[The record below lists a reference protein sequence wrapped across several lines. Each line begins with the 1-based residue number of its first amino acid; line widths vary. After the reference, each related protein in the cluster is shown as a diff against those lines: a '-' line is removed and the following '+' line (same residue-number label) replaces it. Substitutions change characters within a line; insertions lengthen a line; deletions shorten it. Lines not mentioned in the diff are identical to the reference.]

1 MNRICLRQMA
11 RLRLARGRSR
21 FRRSYRARWRRR
33 KQMATN
39 KFRRNKIQVI
49 RTGKSR
55 TSRHKRQRSSLPY
68 LFSWMAGQS
77 LNSTQTIKK
86 NISNSKSK
94 MIHQA
99 YQMKGHS
106 IDKWESYS
114 TILIK
119 LQLAKLTVRLS
130 ITASFMNR
138 IKSNNLKSSMPQ
150 ETLELYQF
158 KNNKVVLSITTTRSW
173 KVQSPAKLIRWWITN
188 RNCHQTSNRCSP
200 PWAT

>member
-1 MNRICLRQMA
+1 MA

-33 KQMATN
+33 KQMAIN

-55 TSRHKRQRSSLPY
+55 TSHHKRQRSSLPC

-77 LNSTQTIKK
+77 LNSTQTIQM
-86 NISNSKSK
+86 NINNSKSK

-99 YQMKGHS
+99 YQKKRHM
-106 IDKWESYS
+106 IEKWESYNR
-114 TILIK
+114 ILIN
-119 LQLAKLTVRLS
+119 LQLAKLTVHLS

-138 IKSNNLKSSMPQ
+138 IKSSNLKSSMQ
-150 ETLELYQF
+150 LETSELYQF
-158 KNNKVVLSITTTRSW
+158 KNSKVVLSITTTRSW
-173 KVQSPAKLIRWWITN
+173 KAQFPAKLIKWWITN
-188 RNCHQTSNRCSP
+188 QNCHQISSRCSP

>member
-1 MNRICLRQMA
+1 MA

-68 LFSWMAGQS
+68 LFSWMAGRS
-77 LNSTQTIKK
+77 LNSTKTIQM

-99 YQMKGHS
+99 YQKKRHL
-106 IDKWESYS
+106 IEKWESYN
-114 TILIK
+114 TILIN
-119 LQLAKLTVRLS
+119 LQPAKLRVLLN
-130 ITASFMNR
+130 ITASSMNR
-138 IKSNNLKSSMPQ
+138 IKSNNLTSSMQ
-150 ETLELYQF
+150 LETLELYQF
-158 KNNKVVLSITTTRSW
+158 KNNKVVPSITITQSW
-173 KVQSPAKLIRWWITN
+173 KVQSQAKLTRWWITN
-188 RNCHQTSNRCSP
+188 PNCHQISNRCSL